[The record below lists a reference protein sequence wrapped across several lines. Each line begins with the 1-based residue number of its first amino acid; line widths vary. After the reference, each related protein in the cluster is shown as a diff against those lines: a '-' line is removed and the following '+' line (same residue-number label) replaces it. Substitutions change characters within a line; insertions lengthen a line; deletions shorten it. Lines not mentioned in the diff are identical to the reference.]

1 MLELTMEGK
10 ISHYP
15 VNGAKDPVWK
25 SKTQECTSV
34 KMKDEGNGESKVLFK
49 NKTVILM
56 GKKNY
61 KVVISSINYEV
72 FGTKRFNANI
82 SKI

>member
-1 MLELTMEGK
+1 
-10 ISHYP
+10 
-15 VNGAKDPVWK
+15 
-25 SKTQECTSV
+25 
-34 KMKDEGNGESKVLFK
+34 MKDEGNGESKVLFK